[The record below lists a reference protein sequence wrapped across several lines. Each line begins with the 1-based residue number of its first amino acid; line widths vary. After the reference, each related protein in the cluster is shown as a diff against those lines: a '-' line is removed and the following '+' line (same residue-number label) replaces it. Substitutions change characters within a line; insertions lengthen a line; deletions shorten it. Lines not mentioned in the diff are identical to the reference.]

1 MIIVLN
7 VDWKMTI
14 GFPGAERE
22 GTVEIDPTELEGKSE
37 DERDEI
43 IYKAI
48 WDDAMQYVDVFPT
61 RKYEDGDQT

>member
-1 MIIVLN
+1 MIIVVN

-22 GTVEIDPTELEGKSE
+22 GTVEIDPVELEGKSE
-37 DERDEI
+37 AEQDEI
-43 IYKAI
+43 IYKEI

-61 RKYEDGDQT
+61 RRYEGDET

>member
-1 MIIVLN
+1 MLN

-22 GTVEIDPTELEGKSE
+22 GTVEIELAELEGKSE
-37 DERDEI
+37 AEQDEI
-43 IYKAI
+43 ICKAI

-61 RKYEDGDQT
+61 RKYKDED

>member
-1 MIIVLN
+1 MSDLLN

-22 GTVEIDPTELEGKSE
+22 GTVEIEASELDGKSE
-37 DERDEI
+37 EEQDEV

-48 WDDAMQYVDVFPT
+48 WDDAMQYIDVFPT
-61 RKYEDGDQT
+61 RRYEDGDQS